1 MTDAPARR
9 ERPPRPC
16 PICKKMSLPQYH
28 PFCSKR
34 CADVDLSRW
43 FGEVY
48 AAPAEEAADDD
59 APPPAA
65 PRDERDA

>member
-1 MTDAPARR
+1 
-9 ERPPRPC
+9 
-16 PICKKMSLPQYH
+16 MSVAAYH

-48 AAPAEEAADDD
+48 AAPAEETDEDD
-59 APPPAA
+59 APPTT
-65 PRDERDA
+65 ERDQD